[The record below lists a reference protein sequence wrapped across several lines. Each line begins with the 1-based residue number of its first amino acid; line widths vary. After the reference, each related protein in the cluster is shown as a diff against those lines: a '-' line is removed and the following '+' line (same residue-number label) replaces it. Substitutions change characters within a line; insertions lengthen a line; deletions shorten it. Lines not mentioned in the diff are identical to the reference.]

1 MYLNKKYKREADF
14 LISELSFGDSV
25 LEIVPN
31 TKCEKLILDI
41 SKMKVFLHRHES
53 EGVSIEPTLF
63 VTKIGTRFEIEIV
76 HIYDHV
82 NCGRKRPEETVR
94 VASLSLDGAKFHRML
109 AKLLRSNA
117 EVCIRHDAM

>member
-25 LEIVPN
+25 LEITPN
-31 TKCEKLILDI
+31 AKCEKLILDI
-41 SKMKVFLHRHES
+41 TKMKVFLNRHES

-63 VTKIGTRFEIEIV
+63 VTKIGTRFAIEIV
-76 HIYDHV
+76 HIYDRV
-82 NCGRKRPEETVR
+82 NCGRKKSEETVR
-94 VASLSLDGAKFHRML
+94 VASLTLDSTKFQRML

-117 EVCIRHDAM
+117 DVCVRHDAM